1 MRGTMVVIATNG
13 DTNATVYDRALELED
28 LSKAVGGY
36 IEVVPRFNRFS
47 WQGSVE
53 RCVAFCNEQGK
64 LNGLEGNSVATLLWH
79 SALGRRSVNDV
90 LVGPVAIVFGDE
102 AFMRE
107 L

>member
-36 IEVVPRFNRFS
+36 IEIVPRFTSFS
-47 WQGSVE
+47 WHGSAE
-53 RCVAFCNEQGK
+53 RCVAFCNEEGK
-64 LNGLEGNSVATLLWH
+64 LNGLELNQVATLLWH

-90 LVGPVAIVFGDE
+90 LVGPVAIVFGDTS
-102 AFMRE
+102 FMEE